1 MFGVQVCKHFRLEN
15 LSYSFLTRPFRN
27 GVWDLAASIIIPL
40 GALASC
46 SFSLLGC
53 RVHGRL
59 GPIFLILC
67 GELARECVVG
77 RLVATADVAIIS
89 VHGPIDM
96 FSPLG
101 VILNGILICVEHT

>member
-1 MFGVQVCKHFRLEN
+1 MGPGCFNNC
-15 LSYSFLTRPFRN
+15 
-27 GVWDLAASIIIPL
+27 
-40 GALASC
+40 ALASC

-53 RVHGRL
+53 MVLGRL
-59 GPIFLILC
+59 GPNFPKLC
-67 GELARECVVG
+67 GELAGECVVG